1 MFKNKKIILAVVAIA
16 ILLALL
22 MVVYFAFVNGN
33 ANQDL
38 KEITV
43 IVQIDEEKSYTVK
56 TEGAF
61 AIDALIELK
70 EQKNSN
76 FTFEFE
82 TGEFGAYITSVNGKI
97 ADSLKN
103 EYFAFYLNGEYA
115 ALGISE
121 QAILDGDQIKL
132 VLEAWW

>member
-1 MFKNKKIILAVVAIA
+1 MNKKTLIALLVIAV
-16 ILLALL
+16 LLTLL

-82 TGEFGAYITSVNGKI
+82 TGEFGAYITSVNGKM

-121 QAILDGDQIKL
+121 QAVLDGDQIKL
-132 VLEAWW
+132 VLETW

>member
-22 MVVYFAFVNGN
+22 MVVYFAIVNGRI
-33 ANQDL
+33 NQDL

-61 AIDALIELK
+61 AIDALNELK
-70 EQKNSN
+70 GKDSS
-76 FTFEFE
+76 FTFEIE
-82 TGEFGAYITSVNGKI
+82 NGDFGAFITSVNGKI
-97 ADSLKN
+97 ADDAN
-103 EYFAFYLNGEYA
+103 REYFAFYLNGEYA

-121 QAILDGDQIKL
+121 QAVLDGDQIKL
-132 VLEAWW
+132 VLEKW

>member
-1 MFKNKKIILAVVAIA
+1 MKKIIVSTVILAV
-16 ILLALL
+16 LT
-22 MVVYFAFVNGN
+22 GWC
-33 ANQDL
+33 
-38 KEITV
+38 V
-43 IVQIDEEKSYTVK
+43 I
-56 TEGAF
+56 
-61 AIDALIELK
+61 K

-82 TGEFGAYITSVNGKI
+82 TGEFGAYITSVNGKM

-121 QAILDGDQIKL
+121 QAVLDGDQIKL
-132 VLEAWW
+132 VLETW

>member
-1 MFKNKKIILAVVAIA
+1 MNKKTLSALLVIAV
-16 ILLALL
+16 LLAFF
-22 MVVYFAFVNGN
+22 MVVYFAFVNGRI
-33 ANQDL
+33 NQDL

>member
-22 MVVYFAFVNGN
+22 MVVYFAFVNCRI
-33 ANQDL
+33 NQDL

-76 FTFEFE
+76 FTFEIE
-82 TGEFGAYITSVNGKI
+82 NGDFGAFITSVNGKI
-97 ADSLKN
+97 ADDAN
-103 EYFAFYLNGEYA
+103 REYFAFYLNGEYA

>member
-1 MFKNKKIILAVVAIA
+1 MNKKTLIALLVIAV
-16 ILLALL
+16 LLTLL
-22 MVVYFAFVNGN
+22 MVVYFAFINGN

-61 AIDALIELK
+61 AIDVLIELK

-82 TGEFGAYITSVNGKI
+82 TGEFGAYITSVNGKM

-121 QAILDGDQIKL
+121 QAVLDGDQIKL
-132 VLEAWW
+132 VLETW

>member
-1 MFKNKKIILAVVAIA
+1 
-16 ILLALL
+16 LLALL
-22 MVVYFAFVNGN
+22 MVVYFAFVNGRI
-33 ANQDL
+33 NQDL

-70 EQKNSN
+70 EQKNSK

-121 QAILDGDQIKL
+121 QAVLDGDQIKL
-132 VLEAWW
+132 VLEKW